1 MFAPAYF
8 DHNATTPLD
17 PAVRE
22 AMLPWLGERFGNA
35 SASHE
40 YGRAARRALDCARE
54 QVAAAVGSEP
64 DEVVFVSGGSEAN
77 NLLLKGVAA
86 KLPGG
91 TLLIGATEHPSVARP
106 AEQLARRGWA
116 LRRIA
121 VDGSG
126 AIDADDYRQA
136 LSLRPALVSLMAA
149 NNETGV
155 VSEATEVAEL
165 SELAAAAGAFFH
177 SDAVQALGR
186 LAIDFRQLNRAGV
199 RALSV
204 SAHKIGGPQGAA
216 ALIRDRR
223 VDLEPLI
230 AGGGQEGGLRAGTE
244 NIAALVGFGLAC
256 ELAAARRVEA
266 AARSSA
272 LRARLESALATMG
285 ATVFGADA
293 ARLPNTSYFALP
305 GIDGETLVGR
315 LDRAGFALASGSA
328 CSNLAE
334 GPSAVLLAMGVA
346 ADLARGALRVSLGA
360 GNSERQIDDFVFALQ
375 AISLELRRL
384 GGLARSA

>member
-8 DHNATTPLD
+8 DHNATTPLA

-35 SASHE
+35 SARHE
-40 YGRAARRALDCARE
+40 YGRAALRALETARA
-54 QVAAAVGSEP
+54 QVAAAVGAEP

-77 NLLLKGVAA
+77 NLFLKGAA
-86 KLPGG
+86 ARLTPG
-91 TLLIGATEHPSVARP
+91 TLAISAVEHPSVARP
-106 AEQLARRGWA
+106 AAQLARRGWN
-116 LRRIA
+116 LRHIA
-121 VDGSG
+121 VDGDG
-126 AIDADDYRQA
+126 RIDADDYRRTLAQ
-136 LSLRPALVSLMAA
+136 RPALVSVMAA

-155 VSEATEVAEL
+155 VSDIAQ
-165 SELAAAAGAFFH
+165 LAAQAGAAGAYFH

-186 LAIDFRQLNRAGV
+186 IAIDFRELNRAGV

-230 AGGGQEGGLRAGTE
+230 AGGGQEGGLRSGTE
-244 NIAALVGFGLAC
+244 NIAALVGFGCAC
-256 ELAAARRVEA
+256 ELAVARRVEA
-266 AARSSA
+266 AAHGEA
-272 LRARLESALATMG
+272 LRTRLETALAAMG
-285 ATVFGADA
+285 ATVFGAA
-293 ARLPNTSYFALP
+293 APRLPNTCYFALP

-328 CSNLAE
+328 CSSLAE
-334 GPSAVLLAMGVA
+334 GPSAVLLAMGVDP
-346 ADLARGALRVSLGA
+346 DLARGALRVSLGA
-360 GNSERQIDDFVFALQ
+360 GNDARQVDDFLVALK
-375 AISLELRRL
+375 AMARELHRL
-384 GGLARSA
+384 GGQALLSV